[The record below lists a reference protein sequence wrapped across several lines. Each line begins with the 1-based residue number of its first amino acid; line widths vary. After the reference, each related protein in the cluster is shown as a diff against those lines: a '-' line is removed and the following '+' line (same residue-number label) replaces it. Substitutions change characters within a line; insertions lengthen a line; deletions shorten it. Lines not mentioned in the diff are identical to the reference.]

1 MLKSCDMPET
11 DHNTNTLQPESLPL
25 TISADGR
32 YRAADKGIR
41 QQAADGSLE
50 FLEIIIDANQLLG
63 GGKHTLLG
71 DETTYLPCSA
81 EFILEHFEPRPDGT
95 CLARY
100 KRRDKESEPNPSQAT
115 ISPS

>member
-11 DHNTNTLQPESLPL
+11 DHNTSTLQPESLPL

-81 EFILEHFEPRPDGT
+81 EFILEHFEPRADGT

-100 KRRDKESEPNPSQAT
+100 KRRDQRFRANPFLST
-115 ISPS
+115 HSPS

>member
-11 DHNTNTLQPESLPL
+11 DHNTSTLQPESLPL
-25 TISADGR
+25 TISADGKCLT
-32 YRAADKGIR
+32 ADKGIR

-50 FLEIIIDANQLLG
+50 FLEIIIDASQLLG

-71 DETTYLPCSA
+71 DETSYLPSSA
-81 EFILEHFEPRPDGT
+81 EFILEHFEPRADGT

-100 KRRDKESEPNPSQAT
+100 QRRDQDSEPNPS
-115 ISPS
+115 